1 MKPSLILTIALFG
14 CGGPAARDTAL
25 SNQSAGPSTTS
36 KPAAACPTK
45 ESGDRPG
52 YHADSGPWIRDCNTP
67 LKREYFRVFT
77 STSTPSSGGTTT
89 AYMLPRPDGTP
100 AIETVCGRADVRPVL
115 DRYGW
120 CSESADPD
128 LVNTMTVDD
137 ALLIAHAL
145 HERMKFVGTEGHVWP
160 YPMPDDIEIVC
171 KVPRPEVLDLACIA
185 YTPREGM
192 PVIPT
197 LESAKALAKK
207 LNELYGIP

>member
-14 CGGPAARDTAL
+14 CAGPATQDTTLSNKSAGPAAA
-25 SNQSAGPSTTS
+25 
-36 KPAAACPTK
+36 KPAAPCPTK
-45 ESGDRPG
+45 ENGSRPG
-52 YHADSGPWIRDCNTP
+52 YLADSGLWIRDCNSP
-67 LKREYFRVFT
+67 LEREYFRVFT
-77 STSTPSSGGTTT
+77 SSTPSTGSTTT
-89 AYMLPRPDGTP
+89 AYLIPPPDGTP
-100 AIETVCGRADVRPVL
+100 AIEPVCALPDIRKVL

-207 LNELYGIP
+207 LNELYGIR